1 MLKGVKNLTNE
12 YVLRHK
18 YQERIKKLD
27 VKIELYKMELDYYEI
42 TRLEQESLD
51 RINKLYNNFLEKC
64 RVNS

>member
-1 MLKGVKNLTNE
+1 MLKGIKNLTNE